1 MRRIMAALLFVII
14 ALSFALPVCAVG
26 ENAGKK
32 AVSISLSNTVA
43 EYSTSGHRPTADAGD
58 FSHELRYEV
67 KDSESGEVVRLPIRE
82 VGSYTVRAY
91 INETATH
98 GSAEAVASF
107 TVTPATVYLNVPN
120 QSVAH
125 TAMANPVRYSV
136 SPSWAA
142 GMLDVKISY
151 RAIKSLSDKG
161 TEVEVPVD
169 MGSYLVYMDATP
181 LNEKVVCAG
190 KYLIFTVGEV
200 YGGPVSEDKAL
211 LSVPKEFKATV
222 QTMDADYTG
231 EPVEPEW
238 SANVAGAECSL
249 KYSRIYADGSNGE
262 YTEEPPTDPGD
273 YMAACFVLDTIIGSG
288 RIVIKKVVAEI
299 IMEDLVYTYTPQG
312 VELTEATTVPEG
324 IELKYAAYKY
334 VNGQMGEAVD
344 FPLVDCGTYLIS
356 AYPVD
361 TYRYSYTDSVSYS
374 YITIEKA
381 DVVIESKDVFTV
393 EDGKYKGV
401 SVSVFPDYVDY
412 GVSYYK
418 LEGNTAR
425 PITGVPLKAGNYYA
439 VVTVKS
445 DERVNSATAVYGV
458 VIRSGVDENRVLARK
473 IIKGLCHAFCFCG
486 IGLGLCHIVLAKL
499 RKRRL

>member
-1 MRRIMAALLFVII
+1 MRKVFAVILLVVIAASL
-14 ALSFALPVCAVG
+14 ALPVCAIG
-26 ENAGKK
+26 ENAGKR
-32 AVSISLSNTVA
+32 AVSINLSNTVA
-43 EYSTSGHRPTADAGD
+43 EYSPSGHRPVADAGD
-58 FSHELRYEV
+58 FSYELRYEV
-67 KDSESGEVVRLPIRE
+67 KDNESGEMINLPIME

-91 INETATH
+91 IEETATH

-125 TAMANPVRYSV
+125 TAMANPVRYSL

-142 GMLDVKISY
+142 GMVDVKISY

-169 MGSYLVYMDATP
+169 MGSYLVHMEATP
-181 LNEKVVCAG
+181 LNEKVTCVG

-200 YGGPVSEDKAL
+200 YGGPVSDDKAL

-222 QTMDADYTG
+222 QSFDADYTG
-231 EPVEPEW
+231 EPVVPEW
-238 SANVAGAECSL
+238 SINVAAAECCL
-249 KYSRIYADGSNGE
+249 KYSRIYADGSSGE

-273 YMAACFVLDTIIGSG
+273 YTAACFVLDTVVGSG

-299 IMEDLVYTYTPQG
+299 KMEDLVYTYTPEG
-312 VELTEATTVPEG
+312 VELTEATTVPAG
-324 IELKYAAYKY
+324 IQLKYSAYKY
-334 VNGQMGEAVD
+334 VNGQTGETVA
-344 FPLVDCGTYLIS
+344 FPLVECGTYLIS

-374 YITIEKA
+374 YITIQKA
-381 DVVIESKDVFTV
+381 DVVIEGKAVNAV
-393 EDGKYKGV
+393 EDGKFKGV
-401 SVSVFPDYVDY
+401 SVSVSPDYVDY
-412 GVSYYK
+412 SVNYYK
-418 LEGNTAR
+418 VEGNSAA
-425 PITGVPLKAGNYYA
+425 PVSGVPVKAGNYYA
-439 VVTVKS
+439 VVTVRG

-458 VIRSGVDENRVLARK
+458 VILSNVDENRVFAGK

-486 IGLGLCHIVLAKL
+486 VGLGLCHIILVKL
-499 RKRRL
+499 RKRR